1 LRIRISVFLIL
12 IILMGGC
19 TSSSQPETLF
29 EASPSMDNV
38 PAIILNAVSPMLK
51 KPVDALQKE
60 DFLKVEKLFLSE
72 GTIEED
78 QKQASFDL
86 SVIATMK
93 NLKHL
98 SIDHIPVKDFS
109 FITQLQKLE
118 TLGLSGFQKE
128 QLPLFEHLKSLIS
141 LTLEDGDLS
150 DLNPLESIT
159 NIQFLNLRKNQLTD
173 ISSVSSLKSLTSIE
187 PLRGLDSLEIL
198 LVNPQSIQDIH
209 LLPEKVKVS
218 HTPILDES

>member
-1 LRIRISVFLIL
+1 LRKMISVYLIL
-12 IILMGGC
+12 IILTGGC
-19 TSSSQPETLF
+19 TSSSQPETSF

-128 QLPLFEHLKSLIS
+128 QLPLFGHLNSLIS

-173 ISSVSSLKSLTSIE
+173 ISCF
-187 PLRGLDSLEIL
+187 
-198 LVNPQSIQDIH
+198 
-209 LLPEKVKVS
+209 
-218 HTPILDES
+218 